1 MNRIVFTVAALALAL
16 SLTWVMSPAARSQ
29 DAPPPLAPSITDASA
44 RALIAAAEAIDM
56 EQDPAG
62 ARAAWQA
69 ADDAA
74 RALDGVAAHDR
85 AAIINQ
91 LGSAIFYDGGREAAL
106 AYFQEA
112 ADIFEAAGP
121 EHREALEQSLGNVAS
136 ILATLGRLEEA
147 EAAQRQVLDI
157 RRELYPENHPQIAR
171 SYFELGSVLNARGDL
186 DTAIALVERSLDIR
200 RAVLEDGHPH
210 IAMTQVS
217 LAAIL
222 IRAHRYGDAAELSRS
237 AAEQLE
243 ANLPPGHP
251 FIGFAQSSYVGA
263 LNAWGRYEAAE
274 PLLRRILEDRRAS
287 LGEAHPQVADTLN
300 NLGVAL
306 FAQGR
311 AAEARPLF
319 LAARDIYRNAAGADS
334 VEAAR
339 MQMNAADAALAAGE
353 MDAARSEWLDSLA
366 VFDAAGTTGPDRLR
380 ALTELAALETLSG
393 GFDMGRQY
401 LGEARALAASYL
413 PEGHER
419 RLELAIDE
427 AWISA
432 MSGDAMRFVPRAANN
447 AVMALAADLSLVDV
461 DSARDMARRR
471 QRAFRRALDVA
482 FAASDAEAAFRYMQH
497 VQMTGLALAA
507 EATALRARAEGLDA
521 ANLIRA
527 QQDGW
532 RAVRLAEERYIRVRS
547 AAGTPDPQAL
557 SNARDAYNAA
567 RAGLGQL
574 AHGATAGGL
583 AGVSLQTVRDAL
595 QHHETIIAFAF
606 TPGGGVSLRIA
617 PDDVRMD
624 RLAIDADAALEA
636 VTMLRSALEAGPSGG
651 DAQPFPAAQAHQ
663 LYAGVFTPRLAQG
676 LEADTTLLIVAD
688 GPYRSIP
695 FTVLLT
701 DEFDAPLTDRAGL
714 RAAPWL
720 IWRHAMAALPDFS
733 SLIARQT
740 GAGDARDPFLIGFGA
755 PDFTGEGEGA
765 PVTMAALVR
774 SGGGESAMRALSSL
788 APLPGARAELEELAL
803 VFGAGRSD
811 IRIGA
816 DATETAVKTADL
828 SRAST
833 LVFATHGLLSGELE
847 TVLEPALAFTPPD
860 EPGALDD
867 GLLTASEISRLQL
880 NADWVVLSAC
890 NTFAADGAARSP
902 DRLAQAFIYAGARSL
917 LVSHWTVRDD
927 AAAAITAQTARRSLA
942 GEPRAQA
949 FRNAVL
955 ELMQDETIDGS
966 GHPGVWGPFALIGQ

>member
-1 MNRIVFTVAALALAL
+1 MNRIVFTVWALALAL
-16 SLTWVMSPAARSQ
+16 ALMISPAALSQ

-69 ADDAA
+69 AHDAA
-74 RALDGVAAHDR
+74 QALDGVAAHDR

-106 AYFQEA
+106 ANFQEA
-112 ADIFEAAGP
+112 ADIFASAGP

-147 EAAQRQVLDI
+147 EAVQRQVLDI
-157 RRELYPENHPQIAR
+157 RRALYPENHPQIAR

-186 DTAIALVERSLDIR
+186 DNAIALVERSLDIR

-251 FIGFAQSSYVGA
+251 FIGFAQSSYAGA

-353 MDAARSEWLDSLA
+353 MDAARSEYLNSLA
-366 VFDAAGTTGPDRLR
+366 VFDAAGTGGPDRLR
-380 ALTELAALETLSG
+380 VLTELAALETLSG
-393 GFDMGRQY
+393 DFDMGRQY
-401 LGEARALAASYL
+401 LGDARALAASYL

-447 AVMALAADLSLVDV
+447 AVTALAADLSLVDV

-507 EATALRARAEGLDA
+507 EATALRARAEGVDA

-527 QQDGW
+527 RQDGW
-532 RAVRLAEERYIRVRS
+532 RAVRLAEESYIRVRS

-557 SNARDAYNAA
+557 ANARDAYDAA

-574 AHGATAGGL
+574 TDAGATPGGL

-595 QHHETIIAFAF
+595 QPQETIVAFAF
-606 TPGGGVSLRIA
+606 TPAGGVSLRIT
-617 PDDVRMD
+617 PDEVHMD
-624 RLAIDADAALEA
+624 RLAIDADTALEA
-636 VTMLRSALEAGPSGG
+636 VTTLRSALEAGPSGG
-651 DAQPFPAAQAHQ
+651 DVRPFPAEQAHQ
-663 LYAGVFTPRLAQG
+663 LYAGVFTPRLTQG
-676 LEADTTLLIVAD
+676 LEAETTLLIVAD

-701 DEFDAPLTDRAGL
+701 DEFDAPLTDGAGL

-720 IWRHAMAALPDFS
+720 IRRHATAALPDFS
-733 SLIARQT
+733 SLTARHAH
-740 GAGDARDPFLIGFGA
+740 GGGVRDPFLMGFGA
-755 PDFTGEGEGA
+755 PDFAGEGDGG

-774 SGGGESAMRALSSL
+774 SGGGESATRSLSSL

-803 VFGAGRSD
+803 VFGADRSD
-811 IRIGA
+811 IRLGA
-816 DATETAVKTADL
+816 DATEAAVKTADL

-860 EPGALDD
+860 ESGPLDD
-867 GLLTASEISRLQL
+867 GLLTASEIARLPL

-902 DRLAQAFIYAGARSL
+902 DRLAQAFLYAGARSL

-955 ELMQDETIDGS
+955 RLMQDDTIDGS
-966 GHPGVWGPFALIGQ
+966 SHPGVWGPFALIGQ

>member
-1 MNRIVFTVAALALAL
+1 MNRILLTVWAL
-16 SLTWVMSPAARSQ
+16 SLALVMSPAALSM
-29 DAPPPLAPSITDASA
+29 ATPPLLAPGITDASA
-44 RALIAAAEAIDM
+44 RALIVAAEAIDM

-69 ADDAA
+69 ALGAA
-74 RALDGVAAHDR
+74 QALDGVAAHDR

-91 LGSAIFYDGGREAAL
+91 LGSAIFYDGGREGAL

-112 ADIFEAAGP
+112 AGIFASAGP
-121 EHREALEQSLGNVAS
+121 EHRAALEQSLGNAAS

-147 EAAQRQVLDI
+147 EAAQRQVLEI
-157 RRELYPENHPQIAR
+157 RRELYPESHPQIAR
-171 SYFELGSVLNARGDL
+171 SYFELGSVLNARGEYPASARPGQSHCPD
-186 DTAIALVERSLDIR
+186 R

-210 IAMTQVS
+210 ISMTQVS

-251 FIGFAQSSYVGA
+251 FIGFAQSSYAGA
-263 LNAWGRYEAAE
+263 LNAWGRHEAAE
-274 PLLRRILEDRRAS
+274 PLLRRILEERRDS

-339 MQMNAADAALAAGE
+339 VQMNAADAALAAGE
-353 MDAARSEWLDSLA
+353 MASARSEYLNSLA
-366 VFDAAGTTGPDRLR
+366 VFDTAGTAGPDRLR
-380 ALTELAALETLSG
+380 VLTELATLETLSG
-393 GFDMGRQY
+393 DFEMGRQY
-401 LGEARALAASYL
+401 LGDARALAASYL
-413 PEGHER
+413 PERHER

-432 MSGDAMRFVPRAANN
+432 MSGDAMRFVPREANN
-447 AVMALAADLSLVDV
+447 AVTALAADLSLVDV
-461 DSARDMARRR
+461 DSARDTASRR
-471 QRAFRRALDVA
+471 QRAFRRALDIA
-482 FAASDAEAAFRYMQH
+482 FAASDSDAAFRYMQH
-497 VQMTGLALAA
+497 VQTTGLALAA
-507 EATALRARAEGLDA
+507 EATALRARAEGVDA

-527 QQDGW
+527 RQDGW
-532 RAVRLAEERYIRVRS
+532 RAVRLAEESYIRVRS

-557 SNARDAYNAA
+557 MDARDAYDAA
-567 RAGLGQL
+567 RVRLGQL
-574 AHGATAGGL
+574 ADAGALTGRL
-583 AGVSLQTVRDAL
+583 AGVDMASVRDAL
-595 QHHETIIAFAF
+595 QPHETIIAFAF

-624 RLAIDADAALEA
+624 RLAIDADTALEA
-636 VTMLRSALEAGPSGG
+636 VATIRSALETGPAGG
-651 DAQPFPAAQAHQ
+651 DAGPFPASEAHR
-663 LYAGVFTPRLAQG
+663 LYAGVFTPRLTHG

-701 DEFDAPLTDRAGL
+701 SELDGSMADEAGL

-720 IWRHAMAALPDFS
+720 IRRHATATLPDFS
-733 SLIARQT
+733 SLTARQT
-740 GAGDARDPFLIGFGA
+740 GGGGRDPFLMGFGA
-755 PDFTGEGEGA
+755 PDFTGEGESGA
-765 PVTMAALVR
+765 VTMAALVR
-774 SGGGESAMRALSSL
+774 SAGGASGEGAMRALSSL

-803 VFGAGRSD
+803 VFGADRSD
-811 IRIGA
+811 IRLGA

-833 LVFATHGLLSGELE
+833 LVFATHGLLTGELE

-860 EPGALDD
+860 VPGGLDD
-867 GLLTASEISRLQL
+867 GLLTASEIARLQL

-890 NTFAADGAARSP
+890 NTFAADGTARSP
-902 DRLAQAFIYAGARSL
+902 DRLAQAFLYAGARSL
-917 LVSHWTVRDD
+917 LVSHWAVRDD
-927 AAAAITAQTARRSLA
+927 VAAAITAQTARRSLA

-949 FRNAVL
+949 FRRAVL
-955 ELMQDETIDGS
+955 ALMEDETIESS